1 MLLARVGART
11 DSTTHAATT
20 RGVANSRARVLAYV
34 QLVSS
39 LVSAQRIEAGHDH
52 VMRTIIEI
60 PSDSSIHFLR
70 RKTRPFFTGRP
81 EGISLKL

>member
-1 MLLARVGART
+1 MGSALLTQLNVVIREHVLPPPPPLG
-11 DSTTHAATT
+11 DSSI
-20 RGVANSRARVLAYV
+20 NDPE
-34 QLVSS
+34 
-39 LVSAQRIEAGHDH
+39 EAGHDH

-70 RKTRPFFTGRP
+70 RETRSFFTGRP